1 MAEHGESSYRR
12 FLHGDKTALE
22 ELIRTYSDSL
32 VRFACGYLR
41 DEAAA
46 EDVMEDTFA
55 ALYMKAPR
63 LHNDGNLRASLYR
76 TARNKCRDYL
86 RRHREHVPLEDVENV
101 LMGGDAAADYEA
113 KERAKAVNAC
123 MRALPE
129 QYREVLH
136 LVYYEGMPLEVAAA
150 VMGRTPKQIYNLH
163 ARAKNTL
170 KKLLE
175 KEGITHEDIR

>member
-1 MAEHGESSYRR
+1 MADHGESSYRR

-22 ELIRTYSDSL
+22 ELIRTYSDAL
-32 VRFACGYLR
+32 VRFAYGYLR

-55 ALYMKAPR
+55 AMYMKAPR
-63 LHNDGNLRASLYR
+63 LQNEGNLNAYLYR
-76 TARNKCRDYL
+76 AVRNRCMDYL
-86 RRHREHVPLEDVENV
+86 RRHREHVPLEDVEAV
-101 LMGGDAAADYEA
+101 LIGGDAAADFEA
-113 KERAKAVNAC
+113 KEQSKTVNAC
-123 MRALPE
+123 LQALPV

-136 LVYYEGMPLEVAAA
+136 LLYYDGLAPETAAA
-150 VMGRTPKQIYNLH
+150 VMGCSPKQVYNLH
-163 ARAKNTL
+163 ARAKSTL